1 MRLSQAVMIAG
12 AWALLAV
19 CARADVIWP
28 EEGAWHQFMYAG
40 LLYPDPDDTNPG
52 RLDVR
57 GGFDDYGREYAAC
70 ASYFDGDDVMFRLRL
85 DEPDN
90 GGTGMWQVMLDTDL
104 DGFLDWAVCVD
115 HHKNDRVEL
124 RQMAVGGP
132 TVGDLA
138 VSDDVAWFGALEEYQ
153 RCLSPCPDGSHF
165 DGTPDAFLDFAVP
178 WTDFSDATGV
188 SGAHVWRIAVATGT
202 TADAI
207 KDLPLDNDV
216 DIYVGDVLGATA
228 PEPGAS
234 ALVLAGLAAIVIR
247 CRGWRPRGKQT

>member
-1 MRLSQAVMIAG
+1 LRVARAAMIA
-12 AWALLAV
+12 AVWVLAAV

-28 EEGAWHQFMYAG
+28 AEGAWHQFTYGG

-70 ASYFDGDDVMFRLRL
+70 ASYFDGNDVMFRLRL
-85 DEPDN
+85 DKPDN
-90 GGTGMWQVMLDTDL
+90 GGTGVWQVMLDTDF
-104 DGFLDWAVCVD
+104 DGFLDWTVRVD
-115 HHKNDRVEL
+115 HHRMDRVEL
-124 RQMAVGGP
+124 RAMEVGGP
-132 TVGDLA
+132 TVGNLA

-153 RCLSPCPDGSHF
+153 RSLSSSPDGSHF
-165 DGTPDAFLDFAVP
+165 DGSPDAFLDFAVP

-188 SGAHVWRIAVATGT
+188 SGAYAWRIAVTTGT

-216 DIYVGDVLGATA
+216 DLYVGDVLSATT
-228 PEPGAS
+228 PEPS
-234 ALVLAGLAAIVIR
+234 AGMLVLAGLAAIVL
-247 CRGWRPRGKQT
+247 RGRGRRLSRKTT